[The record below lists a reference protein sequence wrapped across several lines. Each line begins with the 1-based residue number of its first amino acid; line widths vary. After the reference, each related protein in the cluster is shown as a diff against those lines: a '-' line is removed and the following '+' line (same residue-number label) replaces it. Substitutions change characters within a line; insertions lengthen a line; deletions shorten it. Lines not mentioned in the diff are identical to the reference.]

1 MAMTYLNETERKI
14 SNVKS
19 AGGVDS
25 EASMMSESVASDNTA
40 IGEIWKSLSA
50 SNNNAQYKPLMNDKN
65 SRKISKSLELMLP
78 SELI

>member
-1 MAMTYLNETERKI
+1 MPKTMAMTYLNETERKI

-40 IGEIWKSLSA
+40 IGEI
-50 SNNNAQYKPLMNDKN
+50 
-65 SRKISKSLELMLP
+65 
-78 SELI
+78 